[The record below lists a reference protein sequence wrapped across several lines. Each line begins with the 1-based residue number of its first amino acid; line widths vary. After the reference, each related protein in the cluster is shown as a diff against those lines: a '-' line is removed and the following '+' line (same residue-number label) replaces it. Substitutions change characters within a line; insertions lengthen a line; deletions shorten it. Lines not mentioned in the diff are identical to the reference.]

1 MVSGIYK
8 IESNDGKI
16 YVGSAVNIQS
26 RWKQHINHLN
36 ANKHHSVYLQRA
48 WNKYGAEYFT
58 FSILQVVEDKAH
70 LLQYE
75 QLWLN
80 EIFESYN
87 RADIYNISA
96 TAGSRLGTKQS
107 LEAKAKMSESRTG
120 LVPSST
126 ARSNMSK
133 AQLGNKNALGTIHT
147 AETRAKYAA
156 RQTGR
161 RLSEETKAKISASK
175 RRK

>member
-8 IESNDGKI
+8 IESDDGRI

-48 WNKYGAEYFT
+48 WNKHGAGYFT
-58 FSILQVVEDKAH
+58 FSILQIVEDKTQ

-80 EIFESYN
+80 IVFESYD
-87 RADIYNISA
+87 RSDIYNISA

-107 LEAKAKMSESRTG
+107 VETKSKMSKSRTG

-133 AQLGNKNALGTIHT
+133 AQTGNKNALGTIHT
-147 AETRAKYAA
+147 AETKAKYAA

-161 RLSEETKAKISASK
+161 KLSEETKAKISASK
-175 RRK
+175 RKK